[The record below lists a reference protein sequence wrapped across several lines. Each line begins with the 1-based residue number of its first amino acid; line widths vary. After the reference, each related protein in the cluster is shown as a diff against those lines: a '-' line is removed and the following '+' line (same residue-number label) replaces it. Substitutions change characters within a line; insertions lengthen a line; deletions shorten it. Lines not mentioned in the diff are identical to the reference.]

1 MIARCF
7 LSLLLP
13 VLTLSCALSP
23 GAPPLPATART
34 IAVLPPNNRTG
45 DPLLVESASFL
56 HPSADRPGRVTVP
69 DVLATEVREQLAQR
83 GITVIAPEAVT
94 AAIGRQTPGSPEEAA
109 ALAAQGQLEGS
120 ALYIEIRRW
129 EADMSP
135 LHPQRVIVA
144 LEARLLD
151 PATGRTV
158 WTAHRPLHPVPTP
171 GVATRWR
178 AYMIAAR
185 KVAEELFASTTM
197 EKNTMQGRTPTSRR
211 AEVPSA
217 GARPPDDMQDNP
229 VARQLLRTSARPG
242 ACRHI
247 EERPDCAG
255 VLRASRGMG
264 AMSGLVIPLYP

>member
-1 MIARCF
+1 MIARRF

-13 VLTLSCALSP
+13 VLTLSCALPPST
-23 GAPPLPATART
+23 PPLPATAQT

-45 DPLLVESASFL
+45 DLLLVESASFL
-56 HPSADRPGRVTVP
+56 HPYAGRPGRVTVP
-69 DVLATEVREQLAQR
+69 DVLAAEARAQLAQR
-83 GITVIAPEAVT
+83 GITVIAPEVVI

-109 ALAAQGQLEGS
+109 ALAAQGKLAGS

-135 LHPQRVIVA
+135 LHPQRIIVA

-158 WTAHRPLHPVPTP
+158 WIAQRPLHPVPTP

-185 KVAEELFASTTM
+185 KVAEELFAATPM
-197 EKNTMQGRTPTSRR
+197 EEKAMQGRTPASRR
-211 AEVPSA
+211 LEVPSTR
-217 GARPPDDMQDNP
+217 ARPP
-229 VARQLLRTSARPG
+229 TPG
-242 ACRHI
+242 PEQKHSG
-247 EERPDCAG
+247 AG
-255 VLRASRGMG
+255 AVLVGSRWF
-264 AMSGLVIPLYP
+264 